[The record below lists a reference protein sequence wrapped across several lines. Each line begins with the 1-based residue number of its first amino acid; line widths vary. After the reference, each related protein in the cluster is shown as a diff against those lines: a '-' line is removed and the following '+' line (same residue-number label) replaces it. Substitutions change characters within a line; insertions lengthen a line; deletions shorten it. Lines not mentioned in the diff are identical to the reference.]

1 MQLVDFRD
9 QFPEKIPSGTEYDPS
24 LRYLLWLTL
33 HLLQFKISIVVF
45 IQALT
50 IQGIQKWQCK
60 PKRVS
65 DYASVF
71 AWLT

>member
-33 HLLQFKISIVVF
+33 HLLQFKIATVLSCRCF
-45 IQALT
+45 SPFH
-50 IQGIQKWQCK
+50 C
-60 PKRVS
+60 
-65 DYASVF
+65 F
-71 AWLT
+71 